1 MIYLLLP
8 ILLQVALVVHVIR
21 TGRNTLWIWLIV
33 FVPLVG
39 ALAYFAVEILP
50 GIFGSRAAKQ
60 AASNFRKTI
69 DPTRDLRQAQRRL
82 EATDS
87 IESRRRLADE
97 LVAHGQYDEAIE
109 HYRSGLTG
117 IYTHEP
123 VLLLGLA
130 NALFH
135 KGEIAQA
142 RQALDDLIEHNPD
155 FKSPDGHLLYARAL
169 EGEGNLD
176 KAASEYEAV
185 IKYYSGAEARYWYGM
200 FLKRSGKQQQGR
212 EVLEQLLKD
221 AQLATAHYR
230 KTQKTWL
237 DRAKKEL

>member
-1 MIYLLLP
+1 MIYWLLP
-8 ILLQVALVVHVIR
+8 IALQVALVVHVIR

-33 FVPLVG
+33 FVPVVG
-39 ALAYFAVEILP
+39 AIAYFVVEILP
-50 GIFGSRAAKQ
+50 GIFGSRAARQ
-60 AASNFRKTI
+60 AASNFKKTI

-82 EATDS
+82 QATDS

-117 IYTHEP
+117 IYSHEP

-130 NALFH
+130 NALFG
-135 KGEIAQA
+135 KGQLAEA
-142 RQALDDLIEHNPD
+142 RQTLDDLIEHNPD

-169 EGEGNLD
+169 EGEGSME
-176 KAASEYEAV
+176 KAAAEYEAI

-200 FLKRSGKQQQGR
+200 FLKRTGKQQQAR
-212 EVLEQLLKD
+212 EVFEQLLKD

-237 DRAKKEL
+237 DKAKREV

>member
-1 MIYLLLP
+1 MLYWLLP

-50 GIFGSRAAKQ
+50 GIFGSRAARQ
-60 AASNFRKTI
+60 AASNFKKTV
-69 DPTRDLRQAQRRL
+69 DPKRDLRQAQRRL

-97 LVAHGQYDEAIE
+97 LVAHGQYDEAIQ

-130 NALFH
+130 TALFN
-135 KGEIAQA
+135 KGEAAEA
-142 RQALDDLIEHNPD
+142 RRTLDDLIEHNPE

-169 EGEGNLD
+169 EGEGNAE
-176 KAASEYEAV
+176 KAADEYETV
-185 IKYYSGAEARYWYGM
+185 VKYFSGAEARYWYGL
-200 FLKRSGKQQQGR
+200 FLKRTGQAPRAR
-212 EVLEQLLKD
+212 ELFEQLLKD
-221 AQLATAHYR
+221 AQLATPHYR
-230 KTQKTWL
+230 KTQKSWL
-237 DRAKKEL
+237 DKAKKEM

>member
-1 MIYLLLP
+1 MIYWLLP

-39 ALAYFAVEILP
+39 GLAYFVVEILP
-50 GIFGSRAAKQ
+50 GVFGSRTARQ
-60 AASNFRKTI
+60 AASGFKKTI

-97 LVAHGQYDEAIE
+97 LSEHGKYDAAIE
-109 HYRSGLTG
+109 HYRAGLTG

-130 NALFH
+130 NALFN
-135 KGEIAQA
+135 KGQPGEA

-155 FKSPDGHLLYARAL
+155 FKSPDGRLLYARAL
-169 EGEGNLD
+169 EGEGDID
-176 KAASEYEAV
+176 KAASEYETV
-185 IKYYSGAEARYWYGM
+185 IKYFSGAEARYWYGM
-200 FLKRSGKQQQGR
+200 FLKRAAKQQQAG
-212 EVLEQLLKD
+212 EVFEQLLKD
-221 AQLATAHYR
+221 SQLATPHYR

-237 DRAKKEL
+237 DKAKKEL

>member
-1 MIYLLLP
+1 MIYWLLP
-8 ILLQVALVVHVIR
+8 ILLQVALVIHVIR

-50 GIFGSRAAKQ
+50 GIFGSRTARQ
-60 AASNFRKTI
+60 AASSFKRTI
-69 DPTRDLRQAQRRL
+69 DPTRDLRHAQRRL
-82 EATDS
+82 AATDS

-97 LVAHGQYDEAIE
+97 LVDHGKYEEAIE

-130 NALFH
+130 NALFN
-135 KGEIAQA
+135 KGEPAEA
-142 RQALDDLIEHNPD
+142 RRALDDLIEHNPD

-169 EGEGNLD
+169 EGEGNME
-176 KAASEYEAV
+176 KAASEYETV
-185 IKYYSGAEARYWYGM
+185 IKYFSGAEARYWYGM
-200 FLKRSGKQQQGR
+200 FLQRAGRQPQAR
-212 EVLEQLLKD
+212 EVFEQLLKD

-230 KTQKTWL
+230 KAQKAWL
-237 DRAKKEL
+237 DKAKKEL